1 MGPID
6 EVTGARS
13 PVLASMRGTYASAAI
28 NVKPEDS
35 GLLPPAAQDRVRTVP
50 ERIRMLVVSSDTFP
64 PTRVDVSVLFGEEL
78 AVRGHQIDW
87 ILQSE
92 AHLAHGFATPWGGGT
107 VWVTPVDRRPSLYS
121 RLRKHMLG
129 VWHDA
134 MLFPLL
140 RSGRYDLIEVKD
152 KFLSGV
158 LALVAARWYRKKFVF
173 WLSYPFP
180 EHYLTRARDGT
191 APYPLLYRLRGMA
204 FAVLL
209 YRILLPAAD
218 HVFVQSEQMRRDVH
232 AHGIPLAK
240 MTAVPMGVRIG
251 HAALGGTAAETG
263 ASIDAPESINNGP
276 PMGRRRRIPANHPS
290 FLYLGSLGRERRI
303 DFLLRVLQ
311 RVRQQSANAKLYLV
325 GKAEYAEEEQFLVE
339 EAGRLRVQDAVVF
352 TGQLPQ
358 AEALE
363 YVREA
368 NVCVSP
374 FYTTPILNST
384 SPTKLVEYMLMGKAV
399 VANEH
404 PEQQLVIAESGA
416 GYCVAYDEDAFAQ
429 AILALLR
436 APDLAREMGERGRR
450 YVLERRSY
458 QVIASQVER
467 QLLQIVQ
474 ASSA

>member
-1 MGPID
+1 MVPID
-6 EVTGARS
+6 EVIGARS
-13 PVLASMRGTYASAAI
+13 RVLASMRGASPSAAI
-28 NVKPEDS
+28 NAKPDDRV
-35 GLLPPAAQDRVRTVP
+35 LLQPAAHDGVHTVTD
-50 ERIRMLVVSSDTFP
+50 RIRMLVISSDTFP
-64 PTRVDVSVLFGEEL
+64 PTRVDVAVLFGEEL
-78 AVRGHQIDW
+78 AARGHQIDW

-92 AHLAHGFATPWGGGT
+92 AHLDHGFATPWGGGT

-121 RLRKHMLG
+121 RIRKHVMG

-134 MLFPLL
+134 RLFALL

-152 KFLSGV
+152 KFLSGL
-158 LALVAARWYRKKFVF
+158 LALGAARWYRRKFVF

-180 EHYLTRARDGT
+180 EHYLSRARDGT
-191 APYPLLYRLRGMA
+191 APYPLLYRLRGTA

-232 AHGIPLAK
+232 EHGIPLDK
-240 MTAVPMGVRIG
+240 MTAVPMGVRITR
-251 HAALGGTAAETG
+251 APVADTLDTG
-263 ASIDAPESINNGP
+263 ASPHQAEFAVGAHTLPL
-276 PMGRRRRIPANHPS
+276 RRRIPPEHAS

-311 RVRQQSANAKLYLV
+311 RVRRQAADAKLYLV
-325 GKAEYAEEEQFLVE
+325 GKAEYAAEEQFLVE
-339 EAGRLRVQDAVVF
+339 EARRLGVQDAVVF

-368 NVCVSP
+368 DVCVSP

-404 PEQQLVIAESGA
+404 PEQQLVIEESGA
-416 GYCVAYDEDAFAQ
+416 GYCVAYDEEAFAQ

-436 APDLAREMGERGRR
+436 APELAREMGERGRR

-458 QVIASQVER
+458 EVIANQVER

-474 ASSA
+474 APSA